1 MTAARYIPAKAWKA
15 KGQAKHFT
23 IAKARKAD
31 RAARKWA
38 AKSKSK

>member
-1 MTAARYIPAKAWKA
+1 MTRVILSKNWTRKPK
-15 KGQAKHFT
+15 AKHFT

-38 AKSKSK
+38 EKSKSK